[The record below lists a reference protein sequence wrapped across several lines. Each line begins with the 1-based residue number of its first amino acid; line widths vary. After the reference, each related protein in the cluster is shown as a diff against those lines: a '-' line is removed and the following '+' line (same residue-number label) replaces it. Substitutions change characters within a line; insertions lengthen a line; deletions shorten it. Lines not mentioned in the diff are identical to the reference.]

1 MKKIFLSIIFFFF
14 WNTSLQAVQFTGEA
28 TEYGI
33 TMTYAEL
40 CETGSTVSNCVN
52 PVVLGSGDSGTIDIA
67 NTTAG
72 AAAASYG
79 NLGTVKFGTVYTHM
93 QVTLKRQITI
103 AGTVSDGSNTCR
115 TTSNNGNIAKN
126 VAGEVSGAINT
137 ITLYMAMVGSDMGNE
152 INSVSAGDGTGTSQ
166 SAGVVNATDEYLE
179 WRGALSSSFTAT
191 PGVMP
196 TMKIAFGTSSALGY
210 IGTSGACKTGTAAA
224 DQGLYGSSADVT
236 ITIE

>member
-1 MKKIFLSIIFFFF
+1 
-14 WNTSLQAVQFTGEA
+14 
-28 TEYGI
+28 
-33 TMTYAEL
+33 
-40 CETGSTVSNCVN
+40 
-52 PVVLGSGDSGTIDIA
+52 
-67 NTTAG
+67 
-72 AAAASYG
+72 
-79 NLGTVKFGTVYTHM
+79 
-93 QVTLKRQITI
+93 
-103 AGTVSDGSNTCR
+103 
-115 TTSNNGNIAKN
+115 
-126 VAGEVSGAINT
+126 
-137 ITLYMAMVGSDMGNE
+137 MAMVGSDMGNE